1 MSRRLWLALAALGVA
16 GIAVLALPAP
26 RASAHPLG
34 NFSVNQALALD
45 LYPNRVEVAAVVDLA
60 ELPTLQER
68 SAVSAE
74 GAAGYNARVCDE
86 LARDV
91 AVRVD
96 GHPLMWT
103 VRPTGFA
110 YRPGSAG
117 LQTTRLTCALRAPA
131 DLAATSTVDVTDGY
145 RADRIGWRELTAR
158 GHGVHPVDPSIP
170 ARSPS
175 DALRSYPADL
185 LGSPLD
191 QRSAR
196 LRVEPG
202 DGPVTLGPKTHVNRG
217 DPVSRWIA
225 SADRTLEGLVGDRLT
240 PLIGMLG
247 VVLALA
253 LGAGHAALPGHGK
266 TVMAAYLAGR
276 HGRPRDAL
284 VVGAT
289 VTVTHTGG
297 VLVLGLLLTTAA
309 GLAGEVVLSW
319 LGVASGVLVA
329 AVGTT
334 MLAASLRRRTPGRD
348 HDHHDHDPHDH
359 DHAHG
364 HHHHHDHH
372 HPHPAGPGRRLGL
385 VGMGVAGGLVPSPSA
400 LVVLLGAI
408 GLGHTWFGVLLVA
421 AYGLGMAGTL
431 TLAGLLLIRLR
442 RRFPARPGR
451 TLARLT
457 RLVPA
462 GSAVLVLC
470 VGLGLAG
477 RAALA
482 LA

>member
-1 MSRRLWLALAALGVA
+1 MSRRLWFGLAALGIA
-16 GIAVLALPAP
+16 GVIVLALPA
-26 RASAHPLG
+26 RSASAHPLG

-68 SAVSAE
+68 AALATE
-74 GAAGYNARVCDE
+74 GPAGYNTRVCE
-86 LARDV
+86 ALAHDV
-91 AVRVD
+91 TMRVN
-96 GHPLMWT
+96 GRRLAWT
-103 VRPTGFA
+103 VRPTGFE

-117 LQTTRLTCALRAPA
+117 LHTTRLTCALRA
-131 DLAATSTVDVTDGY
+131 DAALSAASTVDVTNAY
-145 RADRIGWRELTAR
+145 RADRIGWRELTAT
-158 GHGVHPVDPSIP
+158 GHGVHPVSPSIP
-170 ARSPS
+170 ARSIT
-175 DALRSYPADL
+175 DGLRSYPTDL

-202 DGPVTLGPKTHVNRG
+202 DGPVAAAPNSHVNRG

-225 SADRTLEGLVGDRLT
+225 SADRSLERLVGNRLT
-240 PLIGMLG
+240 PLIGVLG

-266 TVMAAYLAGR
+266 TVMAAYLAGK

-289 VTVTHTGG
+289 VTLTHTGG

-309 GLAGEVVLSW
+309 GLAGEVVLGW
-319 LGVASGVLVA
+319 LGLASGALVA
-329 AVGTT
+329 VVGTA
-334 MLAASLRRRTPGRD
+334 MLVGAIRRRAPER
-348 HDHHDHDPHDH
+348 
-359 DHAHG
+359 
-364 HHHHHDHH
+364 HHHHDHH
-372 HPHPAGPGRRLGL
+372 DHHHEHLTGPGRRLGL

-408 GLGHTWFGVLLVA
+408 GLGRTWFGVLLVA
-421 AYGLGMAGTL
+421 AYGIGMAGTL
-431 TLAGLLLIRLR
+431 TAAGLLLIRLR
-442 RRFPARPGR
+442 NRFPARPGR
-451 TLARLT
+451 ALARLA
-457 RLVPA
+457 RLVPT

-477 RAALA
+477 RAALG

>member
-1 MSRRLWLALAALGVA
+1 MSRRWWLGLATLGVA

-26 RASAHPLG
+26 SASAHPLG

-45 LYPNRVEVAAVVDLA
+45 LYPNRVEVAAVVDVA

-68 SAVSAE
+68 AAVAAA
-74 GAAGYNARVCDE
+74 GPAGYNARVCDA
-86 LARDV
+86 LAHDV
-91 AVRVD
+91 TVRVD
-96 GHPLMWT
+96 ERRLEWT

-117 LQTTRLTCALRAPA
+117 LRTTRLTCALRADA
-131 DLAATSTVDVTDGY
+131 DLTAASTVDVTNGY

-158 GHGVHPVDPSIP
+158 GRGVHPVDPSIP
-170 ARSPS
+170 ARSVT
-175 DALRSYPADL
+175 DELRSYPTDL

-202 DGPVTLGPKTHVNRG
+202 DGPAALGPKTHVNRG
-217 DPVSRWIA
+217 GPVSRFLA
-225 SADRTLEGLVGDRLT
+225 SADRALERLVGDRFT

-247 VVLALA
+247 VALALA
-253 LGAGHAALPGHGK
+253 LGAGHAALSGHGK
-266 TVMAAYLAGR
+266 TVMAAYLAGK

-289 VTVTHTGG
+289 VTLTHTGG

-319 LGVASGVLVA
+319 LGVASGALVA
-329 AVGTT
+329 AVGIA
-334 MLAASLRRRTPGRD
+334 MLAGTLRRRAP
-348 HDHHDHDPHDH
+348 
-359 DHAHG
+359 
-364 HHHHHDHH
+364 HHHHHGHAHH
-372 HPHPAGPGRRLGL
+372 HGHPHPPGPGRRLGL
-385 VGMGVAGGLVPSPSA
+385 IGMGVAGGLVPSPSA

-421 AYGLGMAGTL
+421 AYGVGMAGTL

-442 RRFPARPGR
+442 NRFPARPGR
-451 TLARLT
+451 ALARLA

-462 GSAVLVLC
+462 GSAMLVLC

-482 LA
+482 LG